1 MGSPWLLVLLLIV
14 AVYLVVKGIQGVR
27 DFIEWYREGRA
38 FAAEQKRLRTL
49 RRQQR
54 SAGINMPV
62 LKERPTDSSKPPIRN
77 VKSPK
82 GDGGIAG
89 H

>member
-1 MGSPWLLVLLLIV
+1 MGKPWLLVLVLI
-14 AVYLVVKGIQGVR
+14 ATVYLVVKGIQGVR

-38 FAAEQKRLRTL
+38 FAAEQKRFRALRH
-49 RRQQR
+49 QQR
-54 SAGINMPV
+54 SAGINMPA

-82 GDGGIAG
+82 GDGRIAG
-89 H
+89 N